1 MRTYAVR
8 VENETNRSSRIRD
21 RNENRLRSVHVPPSF
36 HPPSRR
42 RRADG
47 HHVRRVH
54 AEAVRGHQVDPA
66 LRVLHHVLGAADEDL
81 AGVAHVPRQVRA
93 QAEAHRQTAAA
104 VDDAH
109 TDGRAGV
116 HGRVDVQRPAARR
129 AGEGRG
135 RRAQVLAVL
144 QRLVGLLSGGR

>member
-1 MRTYAVR
+1 M
-8 VENETNRSSRIRD
+8 
-21 RNENRLRSVHVPPSF
+21 HVLSPP
-36 HPPSRR
+36 PGRRRR

-54 AEAVRGHQVDPA
+54 AAAVRGHQVDAA
-66 LRVLHHVLGAADEDL
+66 LRVLHHVHGAADEDV

-93 QAEAHRQTAAA
+93 QAEAHRQAAAA

-109 TDGRAGV
+109 TDGGAGV
-116 HGRVDVQRPAARR
+116 HGRVDVQRPAAGR

-135 RRAQVLAVL
+135 RRAPVLAVL
-144 QRLVGLLSGGR
+144 QRLVGLLSGGRYVRCLLLFCVASVGNRRPLFPKDR